1 MKSVIKIEN
10 LTKIYNSHSVFK
22 RKTKVA
28 FERLNLEISKGEV
41 FGLLGLNGAGKTTL
55 IKILLGLIYPTRGFA
70 WVLEKKAGNTES
82 LARISFLPEMPYF
95 SKYSTPYEILN
106 FYGKLFKIDPV
117 MLSKRIKESLE
128 IAGLIDNKDTKLA
141 EFSKGMLQRVGMAQL
156 FINDPELIFLD
167 EPTFGLDP
175 LACKEMRDIIF
186 ELKNR
191 GKTIFLSSHQISE
204 VEKLCD
210 RVGILHNKK
219 IVKTSVTPIPL
230 EDFFIKT
237 INEKP

>member
-1 MKSVIKIEN
+1 MKIVISIEN
-10 LTKIYNSHSVFK
+10 LTKEYKSINIFN

-28 FERLNLEISKGEV
+28 FEKLNLEIIEGEV

-55 IKILLGLIYPTRGFA
+55 IKILLGLIFPTKGIA
-70 WVLEKKAGNTES
+70 WILGKKAGSEQVLS
-82 LARISFLPEMPYF
+82 KISFLPEMPYF
-95 SKYSTPYEILN
+95 SRYATPAEILTY
-106 FYGKLFKIDPV
+106 YGKLF
-117 MLSKRIKESLE
+117 SLE
-128 IAGLIDNKDTKLA
+128 NSVIAKKVQEALTLVGLIEHKNTRLA

-186 ELKNR
+186 ELKSR

-210 RVGILHNKK
+210 RIGILHNKK
-219 IVKTSVTPIPL
+219 IVKTVPTPVPL
-230 EDFFIKT
+230 ENFFVSVVS
-237 INEKP
+237 EKL

>member
-10 LTKIYNSHSVFK
+10 LTKEYKSHSIFN
-22 RKTKVA
+22 RKTKTA
-28 FERLNLEISKGEV
+28 FEKLNLEISKGEV

-55 IKILLGLIYPTRGFA
+55 IKILLGLIHPTRGFA
-70 WVLEKKAGNTES
+70 WVLGKKAGSIEVLS
-82 LARISFLPEMPYF
+82 KISFLPEMPYF
-95 SKYSTPYEILN
+95 SKYATPYEILN
-106 FYGKLFKIDPV
+106 YYGKLFKLDSNTISKKID
-117 MLSKRIKESLE
+117 ESLK
-128 IAGLIDNKDTKLA
+128 IVGLTENKDTKLA

-156 FINDPELIFLD
+156 FINDPELVFLD

-210 RVGILHNKK
+210 RIGILHNKK
-219 IVKTSVTPIPL
+219 ITKTSVTPIPL
-230 EDFFIKT
+230 EEYFIKT